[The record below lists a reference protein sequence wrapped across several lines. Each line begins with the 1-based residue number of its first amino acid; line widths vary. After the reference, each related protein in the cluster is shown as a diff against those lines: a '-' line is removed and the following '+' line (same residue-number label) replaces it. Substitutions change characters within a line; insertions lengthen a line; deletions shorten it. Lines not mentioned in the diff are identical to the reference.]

1 MEEVLAGT
9 EDVVLKVDVE
19 KPELVLDDVDVVDGM
34 VAIELLDFEELVELV
49 TIAVGSETVLDVV
62 WLLEEIDDEAELS
75 LN

>member
-1 MEEVLAGT
+1 MLAGT

-75 LN
+75 VN